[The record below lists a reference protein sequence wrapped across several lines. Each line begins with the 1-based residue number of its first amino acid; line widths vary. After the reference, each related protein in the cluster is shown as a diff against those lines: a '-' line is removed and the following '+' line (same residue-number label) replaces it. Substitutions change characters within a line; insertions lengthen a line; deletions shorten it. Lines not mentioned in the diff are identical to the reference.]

1 MQPGQQGLSAQRAG
15 AELAFEMVS
24 QAVVAMVNVLHVIP
38 PFSKNTPILRMAHS
52 GADVPILKICP
63 FFDAWSLN
71 QAIFTMNGIPGVGVV
86 DAEQAQ
92 KVTQDNAF

>member
-38 PFSKNTPILRMAHS
+38 PFSKNTLILILVYPGTDAPILEIS
-52 GADVPILKICP
+52 G
-63 FFDAWSLN
+63 FFDTWSIN
-71 QAIFTMNGIPGVGVV
+71 QAIFTGSGVPVQGAL
-86 DAEQAQ
+86 DAS
-92 KVTQDNAF
+92 